1 MNRREVFFVIRR
13 DTWVRITSILIV
25 IIGVFWL
32 VFWILNARLGPVVAE
47 MSKARATNLA
57 TRAISNAVYERVG
70 DQLALDQLLHT
81 EKDKDGQIV
90 YLQINTAQANKL
102 AAEASLAVHEALK
115 DLSHQEVYIPLGQIF
130 GTQLFAGRGPK
141 IPVRIVPVGA
151 VESFVQ
157 EEFLA
162 QGINQTSYKLYIIV
176 TATVSIAVP
185 LVRTQSTVQA
195 NIPVASVII
204 PGAVPQVYL
213 DSSDSPLKQLLTPK
227 QSGN

>member
-1 MNRREVFFVIRR
+1 M
-13 DTWVRITSILIV
+13 
-25 IIGVFWL
+25 
-32 VFWILNARLGPVVAE
+32 
-47 MSKARATNLA
+47 
-57 TRAISNAVYERVG
+57 
-70 DQLALDQLLHT
+70 
-81 EKDKDGQIV
+81 
-90 YLQINTAQANKL
+90 
-102 AAEASLAVHEALK
+102 
-115 DLSHQEVYIPLGQIF
+115 
-130 GTQLFAGRGPK
+130 
-141 IPVRIVPVGA
+141 RIVPVGA

>member
-1 MNRREVFFVIRR
+1 MIRR

-115 DLSHQEVYIPLGQIF
+115 DLSSGSVYSPRTDF